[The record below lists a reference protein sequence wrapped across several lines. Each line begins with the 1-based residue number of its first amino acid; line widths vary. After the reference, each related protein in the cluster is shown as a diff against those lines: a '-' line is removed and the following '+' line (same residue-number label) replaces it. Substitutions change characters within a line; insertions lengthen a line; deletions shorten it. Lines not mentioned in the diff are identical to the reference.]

1 MLRFQYRFLLAVS
14 SCFFLKIAPATA
26 QEFRMLSLQLNDIC
40 YSPANDRLYGAVPGD
55 RAEGNS
61 IAVIH
66 PLTGAVEQYIPV
78 GSEPSVLR
86 VSANGRYLY
95 VGLHGSPFIQRYDL
109 LSGTLGTPISLE
121 EFFDPPYDNHYPI
134 HAGDI
139 QPLPGDGTSI
149 AVSQRDLNTTPGFYG
164 LSVFD
169 NESERSLTTSSGVS
183 GGDKIVVTEDGQT
196 LWGLGHA
203 YEPAAF
209 RRHQITAQGVVAQ
222 NSYPNIIAG
231 GVTHVGY
238 QNGRI
243 YLQNGQIFDVSG
255 GGAPTLLTTIDTG
268 TPHAPMV
275 PALDSSVFYLITDYN
290 SEPPFGFVGYKL
302 RVYDSSDFTL
312 KGFYE
317 MPNDFWGT
325 PKKLLS
331 LGQGR
336 VALLASS
343 SPNQAEKTTLVL
355 FRSNTCAAQDLGL
368 TVTPSV
374 AFPCVGDTLTLQA
387 ATGYAQY
394 YWSNG
399 ATTQTV
405 KISSSINSFD
415 SLRYRVLAP
424 NGCLSQYS
432 PAAQVQFE
440 NKPDAITL
448 QLAAYKNIICPDE
461 SAQVFPY
468 EFSGAATA
476 YVFSTG
482 DTIAAGQ
489 QLSISEGGI
498 YTVYGI
504 STHGCPSPATSV
516 EIVEAVPNPGP
527 PPSITANGPLVTC
540 GNELTTLSA
549 PAGAF
554 GYHWSNGA
562 TTRSITPQWSAG
574 WAVQTVFEN
583 GCHSEWSDTLHV
595 EVGFSPSQLQI
606 GESFFVLNI
615 SNLSAVGDSVQWY
628 RNGQPI
634 PGATALSYTPTQ
646 LGLYTVQ
653 NFYQGCPSFPS
664 LPYPFAG
671 TCTANIIAQPG
682 GSPVTQ
688 YYLVADPLPEHNYT
702 YLWSNGETSQYV
714 VANGPGEYCLTVTRP
729 ADGATAS
736 TCLSVVP
743 HDRVRSGAEHAFQPV
758 AGMPILLLKYNAGQI
773 IQQATLT
780 TDATGQVLFENV
792 PPGDYLLQA
801 VPVPG
806 SPLAAQFLP
815 TYFYQN
821 LFWNDAAV
829 TQVAGLALA
838 SELPP
843 LQSIRLVPTQ
853 MFTGSGSVSGFVQE
867 APGFAPP
874 ENGNI
879 ENPLAG
885 VGVFLFNASGMP
897 VAHVFTDANGYFSF
911 GNLPL
916 GTYTLYINLPGIQPF
931 SATVTVSPG
940 NPNPSGIVFSL
951 ANGNFSVGA
960 QDLRENAL
968 RVWPNPTENAVLV
981 EMPETAA
988 LTLRNA
994 LGEQLG
1000 NWEMPAGR
1008 TTLFLGKFPAG
1019 VYWLKAQTNGGRI
1032 WQQKI
1037 VKQ

>member
-1 MLRFQYRFLLAVS
+1 MARFTYRFLLAAS
-14 SCFFLKIAPATA
+14 SLFFLKITPATA
-26 QEFRMLSLQLNDIC
+26 QEFRVLDLQLNDIC
-40 YSPANDRLYGAVPGD
+40 YSAANDRLYGAMPGD

-66 PLTGAVEQYIPV
+66 PATGAVEQYIPI
-78 GSEPSVLR
+78 GSEPSVVR

-95 VGLHGSPFIQRYDL
+95 VALYGSPLIQRYDL
-109 LSGTLGTPISLE
+109 LSSTLDTPISLE

-134 HAGDI
+134 YAGDI

-164 LSVFD
+164 LSIFD
-169 NESERSLTTSSGVS
+169 NDSERSQTTSGGVS

-203 YEPAAF
+203 YEPAAL
-209 RRHQITAQGVVAQ
+209 RRHQITPQGVVAQ
-222 NSYPNIIAG
+222 TSYPNLIASE
-231 GVTHVGY
+231 VTHVGY

-243 YLQNGQIFDVSG
+243 YLQNGQIFDISG
-255 GGAPTLLTTIDTG
+255 AGAPTLLTTISTG
-268 TPHAPMV
+268 TTRAPMV
-275 PALDSSVFYLITDYN
+275 PALDSSVFYLITDFN
-290 SEPPFGFVGYKL
+290 PDPPFDFVGYKL
-302 RVYDSSDFTL
+302 RVYGKSDFSL
-312 KGFYE
+312 KGTYE
-317 MPNDFWGT
+317 MPKDFWGA

-336 VALLASS
+336 VALLASA
-343 SPNQAEKTTLVL
+343 SPFQVEKTRLIL
-355 FRSNTCAAQDLGL
+355 FRSNACAAQNLGL

-387 ATGYAQY
+387 VAGYSQY

-399 ATTQTV
+399 ATTQAVQIT
-405 KISSSINSFD
+405 SSINSFD

-424 NGCLSQYS
+424 NDCLSQYS

-440 NKPDAITL
+440 AKPGAITL

-489 QLSISEGGI
+489 QLSLSEGGV

-504 STHGCPSPATSV
+504 SAHGCRSAPTSV
-516 EIVEAVPNPGP
+516 EIVEAVPDPGP
-527 PPSITANGPLVTC
+527 PPSITANGPLTTC
-540 GNELTTLSA
+540 GNELVTLSA
-549 PAGAF
+549 PAGAV

-562 TTRSITPQWSAG
+562 TTRSITPQWSANF
-574 WAVQTVFEN
+574 AVQTIFEN
-583 GCHSEWSDTLHV
+583 GCHSEWSDTVQV

-606 GESFFVLNI
+606 EESFFVLNI
-615 SNLSAVGDSVQWY
+615 NNLSAIGDSVQWF

-634 PGATALSYTPTQ
+634 PGATAFSYTPTQ

-671 TCTANIIAQPG
+671 TCTAQIIAQPG

-688 YYLVADPLPEHNYT
+688 YYLIADPLPENNYT
-702 YLWSNGETSQYV
+702 YLWSNGETSQYI

-736 TCLSVVP
+736 TCLSVVQNN
-743 HDRVRSGAEHAFQPV
+743 RVRSGAEHNFQPV
-758 AGMPILLLKYNAGQI
+758 AGMPILLFNYNAGQP

-815 TYFYQN
+815 TYFYQS
-821 LFWNDAAV
+821 LFWSSAAV

-838 SELPP
+838 DELPP
-843 LQSIRLVPTQ
+843 LQSVRLVPTQ
-853 MFTGSGSVSGFVQE
+853 MFAGSGSVSGFVQE
-867 APGFAPP
+867 VPGFAPP
-874 ENGNI
+874 ENGQA

-885 VGVFLFNASGMP
+885 VGVFLFNASGVP
-897 VAHVFTDANGYFSF
+897 IAHVFTDANGYFSF
-911 GNLPL
+911 GNLPF
-916 GTYTLYINLPGIQPF
+916 GTYTLYINLPGVQPF
-931 SATVTVSPG
+931 SAILAVSPG

-951 ANGNFSVGA
+951 NNGNFSVGT
-960 QDLRENAL
+960 QDLRENTL
-968 RVWPNPTENAVLV
+968 RTWPNPTENAIWV
-981 EMPETAA
+981 EMPEAA
-988 LTLRNA
+988 TLALRNA

-1000 NWEMPAGR
+1000 DWEMPAGR
-1008 TTLFLGKFPAG
+1008 VTLFLEKFPAG
-1019 VYWLKAQTNGGRI
+1019 IYWLKAQTGDGRI
-1032 WQQKI
+1032 WQQKV